1 MLNDKKYV
9 TLSLELHL
17 FFGRIMKEHCIFLEA
32 GFASK
37 NCKFAKEASNFK
49 NHLEKFLLEVLK
61 LADGRISNSLIESGE
76 FFTEYT
82 ETAEKKTEFYTGINI
97 NSKITCMEENLGN
110 ISKII
115 DSKTVKNVR
124 QINEKAK
131 KLLKELILFKE
142 KVLSDVLA
150 CKMFTLTYPSFNEHL
165 IHEAKL
171 YLSYIEV
178 LEKNS
183 DINFDY
189 NYKKIME
196 KELLS
201 DDLMMID
208 HASFIKGLL
217 DPTESKL
224 IDIADQFQEEYTDL
238 VKQASNINE
247 KITVGFTDLRLMETI
262 KFRDFKIAGVEG
274 ILGCKIK
281 SMILPLI
288 ADHILR
294 EANHYIKLLNNYSSQ
309 ECES

>member
-17 FFGRIMKEHCIFLEA
+17 FFGRIMKEHSIFLEA
-32 GFASK
+32 GFTSK
-37 NCKFAKEASNFK
+37 NAKFAKEASDFK
-49 NHLEKFLLEVLK
+49 NHFEKFLLEVLK
-61 LADGRISNSLIESGE
+61 LADGRVRNSVIESGE

-82 ETAEKKTEFYTGINI
+82 EIAEKKTEFYTGINI
-97 NSKITCMEENLGN
+97 NSKITCMEENFSN

-115 DSKTVKNVR
+115 DGKTVKNVR

-131 KLLKELILFKE
+131 KLLKELISFKE
-142 KVLSDVLA
+142 KVLNDVLS

-171 YLSYIEV
+171 YLSYVEL
-178 LEKNS
+178 LEEGT
-183 DINFDY
+183 DIDFDC

-201 DDLMMID
+201 DDLMMVD

-217 DPTESKL
+217 DPSESKL
-224 IDIADQFQEEYTDL
+224 RGIANQFEEEYKEL
-238 VKQASNINE
+238 IKQASNTNE
-247 KITVGFTDLRLMETI
+247 KITVGFADLRLMETI

-274 ILGCKIK
+274 ILECKIK

-294 EANHYIKLLNNYSSQ
+294 EANHYIRLLNNYSS
-309 ECES
+309 EETE